1 MSRIRKSALAV
12 LAVAVAAAVAATG
25 AAGQTGLRLAKVG
38 DFNAPVYAE
47 DAPGAKRLLFVVEQ
61 PGVVRVLRRHRTLP
75 RPFLDISELVGF
87 GGEQG
92 LLSIAFPPDYERS
105 RRFYVYYTNKQ
116 GDIEI
121 DEFKRSRRSDVRATK
136 SSRRVVLVIN
146 HRQASNHN
154 GGQLQFGPDGMLY
167 IGTGDG
173 GGSGDGFD
181 NARHPGNLLG
191 KLLRIDPRPPKPGSG
206 APRLPYRIPAD
217 NPYGG
222 AGNSG
227 ADEVYAYGLRNPWR
241 FSFDGNL
248 LAIGDV
254 GQGSIEEVDVIGVGN
269 ARGANFG
276 WPQYEGTRLFDED
289 RPGADPPVF
298 PVHEYTHN
306 EGGCTVTGGYVV
318 HDPGLPAL
326 EGRYIYA
333 DFCIGELRSFG
344 LSGTQGAVGDAS
356 LGLSVPQIS
365 SFGEG
370 VRGQI
375 YALSLDGPVYRL
387 EQ

>member
-1 MSRIRKSALAV
+1 MTRIRKAVLAV
-12 LAVAVAAAVAATG
+12 LAVAITAAIATTG
-25 AAGQTGLRLAKVG
+25 AAGQSVLRLAKVG
-38 DFNAPVYAE
+38 DFDAPVYAE
-47 DAPGAKRLLFVVEQ
+47 NAPGAKRLLFVVEQ
-61 PGVVRVLRRHRTLP
+61 PGVVRVLRKHRTLP
-75 RPFLDISELVGF
+75 RPFLDINELVTS
-87 GGEQG
+87 GGESG
-92 LLSIAFPPDYERS
+92 LLSIAFSPDYQRS
-105 RRFYVYYTNKQ
+105 RRFYVYFTNND

-121 DEFKRSRRSDVRATK
+121 DEFKRSRQSDVRATE
-136 SSRRVVLVIN
+136 SSRRVVLVID
-146 HRQASNHN
+146 HGQASNHN

-181 NARHPGNLLG
+181 NARHPEELLG
-191 KLLRIDPRPPKPGSG
+191 KLLRIDPRLPSDASG
-206 APRLPYRIPAD
+206 LGYRIPAG
-217 NPYGG
+217 NPYAGG
-222 AGNSG
+222 ADPG

-241 FSFDGNL
+241 FSFDGNVL
-248 LAIGDV
+248 TIGDV

-298 PVHEYTHN
+298 PVHEYTHD

-326 EGRYIYA
+326 EDRYIYA

-344 LSGTQGAVGDAS
+344 LSGTAGAVGDAS